1 MRTRILA
8 ALLLMAVPAAR
19 AEASELGNIFGSP
32 AAELQSS
39 RASARALEG
48 LESILAALRAR
59 ELREPG
65 AGRER
70 LSAASTALRQASA
83 AMREVVIPEQQNR
96 PITTLNLRQAELQ
109 SLAFAAQRLRR
120 PPIANLRELY
130 QVFAET
136 AAQLAD
142 LAERQMGAADD
153 DAILFQLGPEF
164 TFFIRLGEVVTR
176 VSRAA
181 RAANR

>member
-8 ALLLMAVPAAR
+8 TLLLMAIPAAHT
-19 AEASELGNIFGSP
+19 EASEFGNIFGS
-32 AAELQSS
+32 AATELRSS

-65 AGRER
+65 AGREQ
-70 LSAASTALRQASA
+70 LSTASTALRQASA
-83 AMREVVIPEQQNR
+83 AMREVVIPEEQNR
-96 PITTLNLRQAELQ
+96 PVASLNLRQPEVQ
-109 SLAFAAQRLRR
+109 YLAFAAQRLQR

-136 AAQLAD
+136 AARLAD
-142 LAERQMGAADD
+142 LAERQMSAADD
-153 DAILFQLGPEF
+153 DAILFQLGPEL